1 MKKFIAIIAVIATFP
16 VSSLAGQVKVDKD
29 SIRCGLHFKK
39 EAIASVSS
47 VQQAAKTTVAK

>member
-1 MKKFIAIIAVIATFP
+1 MKMFIAIIAVIATFP

-39 EAIASVSS
+39 EAVSS
-47 VQQAAKTTVAK
+47 VASVQQSGTTTVAK